1 MPEVA
6 RSILRNLRWRPFASL
21 RISAFDE
28 AQGRLVGSRFAH
40 ARKAAQVR
48 FPVALP
54 NFSPYSSYS
63 SLIIASAMKQSRRSV
78 VKGKNAAGISDA
90 RPERKRVR
98 GMARGLTLL
107 TMRRRGQ
114 YRLGVK
120 TDKGILDAS
129 EAARILGKPAP
140 ATVDDLLQDEDGPSL
155 NALVDAALKTKAA
168 RAAFMNEEEVEY
180 GPVVT
185 RPEKIVC
192 VGLNYRRHA
201 KEVNMAIPS
210 QPVLFNK
217 FNNALSA
224 HDQPIKL
231 PVEVATK
238 FDYETELVI
247 VMGKKAKNVSEA
259 DALSYVAGYCTGND
273 FSARDLQFDTG
284 GQWMVG
290 KTPDQF
296 APLGPYLVTADQVN
310 PDKLKIE
317 CRVNGEIRQSS
328 NTDDFIFNTAKI
340 VSYISRLMT
349 LKPGDIIFT
358 GTPEGVILGYPKER
372 QVWLKAGDKI
382 ACSVEKLGVLRFELI

>member
-1 MPEVA
+1 LFNPRNGRESDFEHTEVK
-6 RSILRNLRWRPFASL
+6 P
-21 RISAFDE
+21 D
-28 AQGRLVGSRFAH
+28 
-40 ARKAAQVR
+40 
-48 FPVALP
+48 P
-54 NFSPYSSYS
+54 
-63 SLIIASAMKQSRRSV
+63 
-78 VKGKNAAGISDA
+78 
-90 RPERKRVR
+90 KRTR

-107 TMRRRGQ
+107 TMLRNGE

-120 TDKGILDAS
+120 TGKGILDAP
-129 EAARILGKPAP
+129 AATQLLHMHAP
-140 ATVDDLLQDEDGPSL
+140 ATMDSLLQDEDGPSL
-155 NALVDAALKTKAA
+155 NALVGAALESSAA
-168 RAAFMNEEEVEY
+168 HSAFLSEAGIEY

-201 KEVNMAIPS
+201 KEVNMAIPN

-217 FNNALSA
+217 FNNSLSA
-224 HDQPIKL
+224 HRSPIKL
-231 PVEVATK
+231 PVEVAKK

-247 VMGKKAKNVSEA
+247 VIGRTAKNVSEA

-310 PDKLKIE
+310 PDQLKIE
-317 CRVNGEIRQSS
+317 CRVNEETRQSS
-328 NTDDFIFNTAKI
+328 NTEDFIFTSAQI
-340 VSYISRLMT
+340 VSYISRHMT

-358 GTPEGVILGYPKER
+358 GTPEGVILGHPKDK

-382 ACSVEKLGVLRFELI
+382 ACSVEKLGELDFELI

>member
-1 MPEVA
+1 MLYA
-6 RSILRNLRWRPFASL
+6 LIKTAQRLTISMWTQRSEKLFKYNATHNM
-21 RISAFDE
+21 
-28 AQGRLVGSRFAH
+28 Q
-40 ARKAAQVR
+40 
-48 FPVALP
+48 
-54 NFSPYSSYS
+54 N
-63 SLIIASAMKQSRRSV
+63 RSV
-78 VKGKNAAGISDA
+78 TVKQKRTTVGERRNTAGIISDVK
-90 RPERKRVR
+90 PEPKRAH

-120 TDKGILDAS
+120 TEKGILDVS
-129 EAARILGKPAP
+129 VAAKLLGKHAP
-140 ATVDDLLQDEDGPSL
+140 GTIDDLLQDEDGPSL
-155 NALVDAALKTKAA
+155 NALVDAALKSKATQSV
-168 RAAFMNEEEVEY
+168 FMKEEEVEY

-217 FNNALSA
+217 YNNALSA
-224 HDQPIKL
+224 HDEAIKL
-231 PVEVATK
+231 PIEVARK

-247 VMGKKAKNVSEA
+247 VMGKTAKSISEA

-290 KTPDQF
+290 KTLDQF
-296 APLGPYLVTADQVN
+296 APLGPYLITADQVN
-310 PDKLKIE
+310 PDRLKVE

-328 NTDDFIFNTAKI
+328 NTDDFIFNTAQI
-340 VSYISRLMT
+340 VSYISRHMT
-349 LKPGDIIFT
+349 LKAGDIIFT
-358 GTPEGVILGYPKER
+358 GTPEGVILGYPKDR

-382 ACSVEKLGVLRFELI
+382 VCSVEKLGELKFELI